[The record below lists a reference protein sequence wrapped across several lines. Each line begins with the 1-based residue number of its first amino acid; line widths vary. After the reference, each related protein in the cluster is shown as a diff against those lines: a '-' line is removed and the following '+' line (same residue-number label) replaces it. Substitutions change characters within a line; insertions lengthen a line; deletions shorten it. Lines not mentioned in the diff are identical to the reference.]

1 MSIIDIAVFLPC
13 CYTINTEE
21 KNELL
26 RIQVGYGTILLD
38 PSFRP
43 TLNTSIYRLL
53 LSVSLQNT
61 NIQRIHSII
70 KEIAVVLNHYPI
82 WIQLQ
87 EINYSSRKEV
97 ICEGYTSILVINL
110 GEEVYSM
117 EGYYINGTD
126 LFSMDDMRKE
136 NADLDKKC
144 LSRDTDYVEVIN
156 VENQVFFRL
165 FNEEGKTVF
174 IMNGNIIKDER
185 NEKTNY
191 YLLTLKR
198 RIESTS

>member
-1 MSIIDIAVFLPC
+1 MSTIDIAVFLPC

-21 KNELL
+21 KKELL

-70 KEIAVVLNHYPI
+70 KEITVVLNHYPI

-117 EGYYINGTD
+117 EGCYINGTD

-165 FNEEGKTVF
+165 FNKEGKTVF

-198 RIESTS
+198 